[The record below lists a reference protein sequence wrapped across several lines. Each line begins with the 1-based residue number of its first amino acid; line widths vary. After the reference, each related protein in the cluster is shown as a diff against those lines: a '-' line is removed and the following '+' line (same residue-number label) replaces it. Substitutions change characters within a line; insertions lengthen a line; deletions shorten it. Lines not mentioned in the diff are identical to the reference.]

1 MFPQHYQINF
11 LQAGTVLS
19 NYGYSFGDHI
29 WTLNIKF
36 EEQVNLINVEQS
48 GIMIIGIVNKKNTS
62 STMHKVIG
70 SIVNYTLTGGDIR
83 IKVYLDT
90 SKRQMTVFSS
100 IRPEGEVFTDLPKE
114 GIFYPA
120 IQNKNQK
127 FNNSARLL
135 VSFNFDV
142 KVPLDKT

>member
-1 MFPQHYQINF
+1 M
-11 LQAGTVLS
+11 LS

-83 IKVYLDT
+83 VKVYLDT

-100 IRPEGEVFTDLPKE
+100 IRPEGEVFTGLPKE

-120 IQNKNQK
+120 IQNKN
-127 FNNSARLL
+127 
-135 VSFNFDV
+135 
-142 KVPLDKT
+142 

>member
-1 MFPQHYQINF
+1 M
-11 LQAGTVLS
+11 LS

-83 IKVYLDT
+83 VKVYLDT

-120 IQNKNQK
+120 IQNKN
-127 FNNSARLL
+127 
-135 VSFNFDV
+135 
-142 KVPLDKT
+142 

>member
-1 MFPQHYQINF
+1 
-11 LQAGTVLS
+11 
-19 NYGYSFGDHI
+19 
-29 WTLNIKF
+29 
-36 EEQVNLINVEQS
+36 
-48 GIMIIGIVNKKNTS
+48 MIIGIVNKKNTS

-70 SIVNYTLTGGDIR
+70 SILNYTLTGGDIKV
-83 IKVYLDT
+83 KVYLDT
-90 SKRQMTVFSS
+90 SKRQMTVYSS
-100 IRPEGEVFTDLPKE
+100 IRPEGEIFTDLPKE

-142 KVPLDKT
+142 KVPLDKSQISLKDYHEDSLMSSKYNPLSTD